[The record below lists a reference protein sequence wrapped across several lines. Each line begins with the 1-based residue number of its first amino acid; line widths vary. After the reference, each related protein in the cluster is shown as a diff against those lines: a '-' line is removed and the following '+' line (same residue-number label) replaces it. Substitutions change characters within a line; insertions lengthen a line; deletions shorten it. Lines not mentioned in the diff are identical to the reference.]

1 CCEAVRCPGWRNQAS
16 PACMRAECQQRRS
29 FVKRIP
35 RTLMPCLLI
44 VLLAPAGVAAC
55 GGNAGGASGSSQG
68 SALHQALALAPA
80 TAINFAFTDWSVL
93 KRYKGAQ
100 GLTSKSDKDARLRF
114 LLSLNKDQAIASG
127 YGLDE
132 AVSQDEARVWSWDST
147 DLIWES
153 TVSD

>member
-1 CCEAVRCPGWRNQAS
+1 DPGPGPPRGGGDPGGGAGPGDPAGDLGSGAAPTGGKRYRGAHGNVTLGDSRAPLRGCCEAVRCPGWRNQAS

-80 TAINFAFTDWSVL
+80 TAINFAF
-93 KRYKGAQ
+93 
-100 GLTSKSDKDARLRF
+100 
-114 LLSLNKDQAIASG
+114 
-127 YGLDE
+127 
-132 AVSQDEARVWSWDST
+132 
-147 DLIWES
+147 
-153 TVSD
+153 